1 MNCTGFHASAPCL
14 ACVCSN
20 RSRKGVSVT
29 TGGFTN
35 KAREDVSHIDPRV
48 VLIDG
53 RALAE
58 YMVDHD
64 VGVTTKATN
73 ELKRIESDYFSED
86 E

>member
-1 MNCTGFHASAPCL
+1 M
-14 ACVCSN
+14 
-20 RSRKGVSVT
+20 SVT

-53 RALAE
+53 RGLAE